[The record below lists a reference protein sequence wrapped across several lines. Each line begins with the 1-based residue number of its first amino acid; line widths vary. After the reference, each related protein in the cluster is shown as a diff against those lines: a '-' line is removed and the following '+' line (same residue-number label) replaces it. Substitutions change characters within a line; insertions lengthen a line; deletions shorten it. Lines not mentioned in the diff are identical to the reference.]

1 MRQRR
6 RRLAIPRVQY
16 GVPMPVKTPLYASCA
31 GERVAPKPRRLE
43 YECIK
48 LDMVET
54 KERNEDFLPEV
65 SCTEFLENKKN
76 RESLSKSGGKKKLFF
91 IKIWKYGCVEKIWFK

>member
-1 MRQRR
+1 
-6 RRLAIPRVQY
+6 
-16 GVPMPVKTPLYASCA
+16 MPVKTPLYASCA

-65 SCTEFLENKKN
+65 SCTEFLENKKIEN
-76 RESLSKSGGKKKLFF
+76 LYQNQGEKKAFF
-91 IKIWKYGCVEKIWFK
+91 IKIWKYGCVEKFGLNSRQVFYV